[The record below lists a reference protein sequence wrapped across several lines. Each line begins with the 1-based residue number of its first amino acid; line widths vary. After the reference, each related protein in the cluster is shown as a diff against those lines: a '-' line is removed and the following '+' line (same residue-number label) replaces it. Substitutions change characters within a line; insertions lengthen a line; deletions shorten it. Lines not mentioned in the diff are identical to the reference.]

1 MKSACLCLSLLLA
14 LSFSP
19 ATAGQQEP
27 VKPSTETFGNDL
39 RLKIEQFLGRPYA
52 RGTRGPKR
60 FDCSGFVWRVMRENG
75 IRMKRTSARKLYF
88 SLPKIQEDE
97 KWQLG
102 SVVFFNNMKHCGI
115 VNDESSFYHASST
128 AGTTLSEFAPYWR
141 ERISGFRRL
150 PIKKET

>member
-1 MKSACLCLSLLLA
+1 MRSACLTLFLLLV
-14 LSFSP
+14 LIFSS
-19 ATAGQQEP
+19 AVAGEQGGEE
-27 VKPSTETFGNDL
+27 KFEAPSEESL
-39 RLKIEQFLGRPYA
+39 RQKIEQYLGRPYA

-60 FDCSGFVWRVMRENG
+60 FDCSGFVWRVMKENG

-88 SLPKIQEDE
+88 SLPKIKEEE

-128 AGTTLSEFAPYWR
+128 AGTTLSEFAPYWQ
-141 ERISGFRRL
+141 EKISGFRRL
-150 PIKKET
+150 PIKKNT

>member
-1 MKSACLCLSLLLA
+1 MKGAFLLLFLLLA

-19 ATAGQQEP
+19 ATAGQQDTAKHSAE
-27 VKPSTETFGNDL
+27 SRENSL

-88 SLPKIQEDE
+88 SLPKIKEEE

-102 SVVFFNNMKHCGI
+102 SVVFFNQMKHCGI

-141 ERISGFRRL
+141 ERISGFRKL
-150 PIKKET
+150 PIRKAT